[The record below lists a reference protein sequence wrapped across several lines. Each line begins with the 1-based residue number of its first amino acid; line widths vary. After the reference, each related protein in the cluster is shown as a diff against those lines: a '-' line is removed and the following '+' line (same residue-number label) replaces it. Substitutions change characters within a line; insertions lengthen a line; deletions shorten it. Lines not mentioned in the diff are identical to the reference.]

1 MPTPKNLINLFDFTK
16 VLANGVAERQSED
29 EDRIMLRFIR
39 AIRNKTKQ
47 PRNSDGMTLTEN
59 SIIAL
64 RRAFA
69 AASNANF
76 FLQLVYRRYSVRI
89 YSQMLTPFI
98 TSIIHTGVDNL
109 KSSCVGSVFFFYCP
123 VLDVCILYS
132 T

>member
-1 MPTPKNLINLFDFTK
+1 MTTPKNLINLFDFTK

-39 AIRNKTKQ
+39 AIRNKKKQ

-76 FLQLVYRRYSVRI
+76 FLQLVYRR
-89 YSQMLTPFI
+89 
-98 TSIIHTGVDNL
+98 
-109 KSSCVGSVFFFYCP
+109 
-123 VLDVCILYS
+123 
-132 T
+132 

>member
-1 MPTPKNLINLFDFTK
+1 MTTPKNLINLFDFTK
-16 VLANGVAERQSED
+16 VPANGVAERQSED

-39 AIRNKTKQ
+39 AIRNKKKQ

-76 FLQLVYRRYSVRI
+76 FLQLVYRR
-89 YSQMLTPFI
+89 
-98 TSIIHTGVDNL
+98 
-109 KSSCVGSVFFFYCP
+109 
-123 VLDVCILYS
+123 
-132 T
+132 